1 MKSASLKRVITNA
14 LALAAVLALVACA
27 SPRTATITDGSVT
40 NITSAEAVT
49 LAKQGI
55 RSQKVADV
63 QTNQKP
69 IFKIEA
75 HAGQVITI
83 NAKSIEVNVPM
94 DIRELL
100 AEQADAVSENVQLA
114 RIIKDGLKEVA
125 VPMGLGAMLV
135 SDRKNSSNNA
145 ARIEEARSAERGAQ
159 SQAMADIAS
168 EGMGYAAKPPL
179 IVTTPA
185 PTIVQ
190 VPLGSAVLGTTPE

>member
-1 MKSASLKRVITNA
+1 MKRIALLLAS
-14 LALAAVLALVACA
+14 LAAVALLAACA
-27 SPRTATITDGSVT
+27 SPRNATIEDGKVT
-40 NITSAEAVT
+40 NITSAEATT
-49 LAKQGI
+49 LMKQDIRRAK
-55 RSQKVADV
+55 VEDV
-63 QTNQKP
+63 QKNAKP
-69 IFKIEA
+69 IFEIKAKAGQKIEIS
-75 HAGQVITI
+75 GVESIT
-83 NAKSIEVNVPM
+83 VNVPQ
-94 DIRELL
+94 DLRELL
-100 AEQADAVSENVQLA
+100 AEQASEVSENVQLF
-114 RIIKDGLKEVA
+114 REVRGIGKDVVVPLGVAGL
-125 VPMGLGAMLV
+125 LV